1 MAITRAQMYQQIK
14 SGTRK
19 KPKKKKFK
27 TPGAKNRARAN
38 EMTQDRI
45 KRGDKGGK
53 VVMRGFVKA
62 IYDKVKK
69 KKKKQ

>member
-1 MAITRAQMYQQIK
+1 
-14 SGTRK
+14 
-19 KPKKKKFK
+19 
-27 TPGAKNRARAN
+27 
-38 EMTQDRI
+38 MTQDRI